1 MAKLGKIDLSQIEC
15 RVLNTFAGQ
24 WDVVEKFRRGEDVY
38 AALASSVHGFPVTK
52 ETYPM
57 ERQAGKVLEL
67 QAGYGSGEDKIRHTL
82 RQNKVKVN
90 ENISYRDGYRSA
102 HRDVVNLWKTGTR
115 MLTHLRDGVT
125 VPWPFDGGSGC
136 VTVHDHRIFHN
147 ASGLWLD
154 FTSLEEVLVDGE
166 WIWRHRVKNGW
177 RKTYGARLIENVIQ
191 WLARM
196 KISDAMVKI
205 SALGLRIPLTIHDDV
220 YILVEQGQEALFDQP
235 VMIMKEP
242 IPWFKECPINCDFEL
257 LDALDK

>member
-1 MAKLGKIDLSQIEC
+1 VLVSNC
-15 RVLNTFAGQ
+15 RILNTFAGQ

-38 AALASSVHGFPVTK
+38 ASLASGVYGYHVTK
-52 ETYPM
+52 ELYPM
-57 ERQAGKVLEL
+57 ERQAGKILEL

-82 RQNKVKVN
+82 RQNKVV
-90 ENISYRDGYRSA
+90 IDDRVSYRDGYRNA
-102 HRDVVNLWKTGTR
+102 HRDVVKLWKTGGK

-125 VPWPFDGGSGC
+125 VPWGC

-154 FTSLEEVLVDGE
+154 FTSLEQVNVDGE

-177 RKTYGARLIENVIQ
+177 RKTYGARLIENCIQ

-205 SALGLRIPLTIHDDV
+205 SQLGLKIPLTCHDDV
-220 YILVEQGQEALFDQP
+220 YILVLPRQENLFSEA
-235 VMIMKEP
+235 VAIMKET
-242 IPWFKECPINCDFEL
+242 IPWLPECPINCEFAL
-257 LDALDK
+257 LDAMDK